1 MDKNNFKKIKKIMMV
16 FLFMTLFISVIGT
29 TIYAASADEM
39 WKSAS
44 TWFGKVGTNDNST
57 QAIEIINEFVDMV
70 NIIGTTVIVLAT
82 IFLGVKYIIGSVES
96 KADVKESMIT
106 LLVAC
111 IFFFGWNAISN
122 ILIPNGRLV
131 FTSTTDESYTNLV
144 GRVFNTGIFVL
155 NIAAIAAIIY
165 VGVRY
170 IFSGA
175 SGKADLKGKSPYF
188 IIGIIL
194 SFCSVSFLT
203 FLSNVINEMITG

>member
-1 MDKNNFKKIKKIMMV
+1 MDKKNFKKIKKIMMV
-16 FLFMTLFISVIGT
+16 FLFMTLFISAIGST
-29 TIYAASADEM
+29 VYAATSNEM

-44 TWFGKVGTNDNST
+44 TWFGGVGTNDNST
-57 QAIEIINEFVDMV
+57 QAVEIINEFVDMV

-155 NIAAIAAIIY
+155 NIAAIAAIIF

-203 FLSNVINEMITG
+203 FLSKVINEMISC

>member
-1 MDKNNFKKIKKIMMV
+1 MDKKNIKRIKKIMTILV
-16 FLFMTLFISVIGT
+16 FVTLFVSVISSNV
-29 TIYAASADEM
+29 YAANATEM
-39 WKSAS
+39 WTNAS
-44 TWFGKVGTNDNST
+44 KWFGKVETNDNST
-57 QAIEIINEFVDMV
+57 QAIHIINEFVDMV

-96 KADVKESMIT
+96 KTEVKESMIT

-131 FTSTTDESYTNLV
+131 FTNTNDESYTNLV
-144 GRVFNTGIFVL
+144 GRIFNTGIFVL

-203 FLSNVINEMITG
+203 FLSNVINQMITS